1 MYNKTDTKVKPTV
14 VPLVFP
20 LQNYKLGTK
29 EISEWKHVQKVKK
42 IPSLQ
47 YIYIYIHIDR

>member
-1 MYNKTDTKVKPTV
+1 MYNKTDRKVKPTV

-29 EISEWKHVQKVKK
+29 EISGWKHVHRVKK
-42 IPSLQ
+42 IPSPQ
-47 YIYIYIHIDR
+47 YIYIYTDR